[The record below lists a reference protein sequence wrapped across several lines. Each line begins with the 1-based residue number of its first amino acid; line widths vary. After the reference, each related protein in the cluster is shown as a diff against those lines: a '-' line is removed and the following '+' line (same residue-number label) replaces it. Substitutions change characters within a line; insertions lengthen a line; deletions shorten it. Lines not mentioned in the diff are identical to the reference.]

1 MARALTAVGAA
12 LVIVIGLLAL
22 AVYLTRDE
30 EGFAV
35 DNLLAE
41 DITRAIGTAQDRGE
55 DVDLGELAEFEW
67 DEVVIAER
75 DATRDQ
81 ISDELGHEWRG
92 DLRFRTGD
100 LLIFVNDGRATR
112 FADYRGDGRF
122 EDVERPFARFSRDAA
137 VFTVRSLVIRPRR

>member
-1 MARALTAVGAA
+1 MARALLVVGAA
-12 LVIVIGLLAL
+12 LVLMIAGLGL

-41 DITRAIGTAQDRGE
+41 DITRAIGTAEDRGE
-55 DVDLGELAEFEW
+55 DVDLAAVADDFDW
-67 DEVVIAER
+67 DEVIVAER
-75 DATRDQ
+75 DASKAE
-81 ISDELGHEWRG
+81 ISRELGHEWRG
-92 DLRFRTGD
+92 DLRFRTND

-122 EDVERPFARFSRDAA
+122 EVPRPFARLAREDA
-137 VFTVRSLVIRPRR
+137 VFTVRSLVIRPRS